1 MHAHLFL
8 LIVLRLYCKSFQRA
22 PNTWF
27 SEHLLLHRVP
37 RPRPGNCCDRCE
49 AKLRN
54 HSRGPQQ
61 SSGQRQVQR
70 SLLIW
75 LVGSPTFH
83 DSSSLWLSRQLF
95 SANPDTVVTL
105 YISPGVYKLN
115 YSRENDTVDFSNIKP
130 GINIYSYLS
139 EGSLLTRKS
148 M

>member
-1 MHAHLFL
+1 MSISSCTVFPT
-8 LIVLRLYCKSFQRA
+8 RA
-22 PNTWF
+22 QET
-27 SEHLLLHRVP
+27 VVI
-37 RPRPGNCCDRCE
+37 DV
-49 AKLRN
+49 K
-54 HSRGPQQ
+54 Q
-61 SSGQRQVQR
+61 SYGITLGGLNRALDSARYSGVC
-70 SLLIW
+70 LLIW

-83 DSSSLWLSRQLF
+83 DSSSLWLSISRQLF